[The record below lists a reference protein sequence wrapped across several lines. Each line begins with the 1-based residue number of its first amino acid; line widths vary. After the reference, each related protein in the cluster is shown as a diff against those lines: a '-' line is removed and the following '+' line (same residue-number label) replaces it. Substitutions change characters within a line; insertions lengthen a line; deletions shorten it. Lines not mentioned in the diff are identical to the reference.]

1 MKYFANTSNS
11 QIKHCV
17 YILPFAKVLKNP
29 NIINSINI
37 IICRKGSGILC
48 SEHESESVVAG
59 ILDNILDQ
67 VWVNQRPPI
76 ILVLFIAG
84 YFRLIHN
91 RPFQFYSQPVIS
103 VLFIAGTSVLFIAGH
118 FKFIHSGHV
127 RFIHSRPFQFYPQPA
142 ILV

>member
-59 ILDNILDQ
+59 ILDSILDQ
-67 VWVNQRPPI
+67 VWVEQRPPA
-76 ILVLFIAG
+76 ILGFFIAD
-84 YFRLIHN
+84 
-91 RPFQFYSQPVIS
+91 
-103 VLFIAGTSVLFIAGH
+103 H
-118 FKFIHSGHV
+118 FCFIHSGHFS
-127 RFIHSRPFQFYPQPA
+127 FIYSRPF
-142 ILV
+142 